1 VRLQPFGV
9 PRTPNTPRNISMW
22 PNIENAS
29 SPTPTDSHPMRL
41 LRSRLSV
48 GPSLTMRGTT

>member
-1 VRLQPFGV
+1 MRLQPIGV
-9 PRTPNTPRNISMW
+9 PRAPNTPQNISMS

-29 SPTPTDSHPMRL
+29 SPAPTASHPMRP

-48 GPSLTMRGTT
+48 GPSLTIRGTT